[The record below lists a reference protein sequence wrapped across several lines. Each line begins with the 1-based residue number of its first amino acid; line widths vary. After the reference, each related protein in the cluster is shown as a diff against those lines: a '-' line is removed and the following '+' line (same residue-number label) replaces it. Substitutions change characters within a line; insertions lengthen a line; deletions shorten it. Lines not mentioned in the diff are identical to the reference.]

1 MAQRGTPILR
11 AMAGPLAGQEFE
23 LKSSSLTLG
32 RAKTNDLVVA
42 DPELA
47 ELQAKISF
55 RGRQWSMV
63 NLTAESKLFVREI
76 PVDRCELKPG
86 VPIRIGSTMFELKY
100 RDEASPAEPKKQE
113 SQHSL
118 IRTSAKPEAKTGTD
132 FFVSPEKT
140 EPEQTSPVR
149 EQTSPVREQT
159 SPVREQTSPGREQ
172 TSPGREQTSP
182 AEEQTSP
189 QSERGLFAPGQA
201 NQGIQ
206 VPMRIPEEASESS
219 LPSGLEEQ
227 SSDDG
232 LPQLPFAGM
241 VSPAN
246 LAYTV
251 IVVLLVIGGAVL
263 LHVIGRRPEPTPFQH
278 VMIQEGGDGTIVS
291 IQPYRY
297 DRIGDGNGEG
307 RWRQLVDVKKVDP
320 PRMVELLGKAQG
332 TAEVSLFHRGRHVLT
347 LRISVRGKVWQEPV
361 FQAEEGLEE
370 IVARAQKLLERGQ
383 QLERD
388 HLYEAIED
396 CFRPTADFMEKL
408 EDSPAREI
416 ASEAKRL
423 LVQAENRLEARLR
436 DYEKQFWKAYYLKD
450 YARALRQLE
459 RILEW
464 VPSGSDRRHQRAAIM
479 EDILRRK
486 AGLSSAQQ

>member
-100 RDEASPAEPKKQE
+100 RDEASPAEPKKQD

-118 IRTSAKPEAKTGTD
+118 VRTSAKPEAKTGTD

-149 EQTSPVREQT
+149 EQTSPVREK
-159 SPVREQTSPGREQ
+159 E
-172 TSPGREQTSP
+172 
-182 AEEQTSP
+182 SP

-201 NQGIQ
+201 VPGVQ
-206 VPMRIPEEASESS
+206 VPMRIPEEPSASS

-227 SSDDG
+227 SPDDG
-232 LPQLPFAGM
+232 LPQVPFAGM

-251 IVVLLVIGGAVL
+251 VTVLLVIGGAVL

-278 VMIQEGGDGTIVS
+278 VMIQEGGDGTVVS

-307 RWRQLVDVKKVDP
+307 RWRQLADVKKVDP

-332 TAEVSLFHRGRHVLT
+332 TAEVPLFHQGRHVLT

-361 FQAEEGLEE
+361 FRAEEGLDE

-388 HLYEAIED
+388 HLYEAIEE
-396 CFRPTADFMEKL
+396 CFRPTADFMGRL